1 MGERGKVRQA
11 PPRGRHSPGAAAW
24 VGMPASATDTA
35 TPTSAGTIT
44 ATKSSA
50 KASPAFLMVLAGLA
64 ASVAG
69 WVEPLVSRLVYAI
82 RVAAVASLGVGEFL
96 RQRLGTAL
104 VVGGAVISLGVGV
117 VLGGAGSS
125 VSASLPGTSSVS
137 ANHGAG
143 SNMKDW
149 GELRPVSSASG
160 TTGSASG
167 PSQAPDRKGSQ
178 CVVGGP
184 LTALLAGSNSAGP
197 LAPSNSPSPT
207 PSHSQPPSTLAPAGN
222 STTTST
228 SPTTTTRPPTTTTTQ
243 PPTTTTRPPTTTTQ
257 PPPTT
262 TTPTTQTP

>member
-1 MGERGKVRQA
+1 MGKRGKLGQA
-11 PPRGRHSPGAAAW
+11 LPRGRHSPGADAW
-24 VGMPASATDTA
+24 VGMPASASDTT
-35 TPTSAGTIT
+35 TPTSAGTIA
-44 ATKSSA
+44 ATRSSA
-50 KASPAFLMVLAGLA
+50 KASPTFLMILAGSA
-64 ASVAG
+64 ASAAG
-69 WVEPLVSRLVYAI
+69 LVEPLVTRLVYAI

-117 VLGGAGSS
+117 FLGGAGIS

-167 PSQAPDRKGSQ
+167 PSQAPTSKASGS
-178 CVVGGP
+178 VVGGP
-184 LTALLAGSNSAGP
+184 ATALLAGSNTAGP
-197 LAPSNSPSPT
+197 LAPSNSPSST
-207 PSHSQPPSTLAPAGN
+207 PSHSQPPSTSAPAGN

-228 SPTTTTRPPTTTTTQ
+228 SPTTTTRPPTTTTR
-243 PPTTTTRPPTTTTQ
+243 PPTTTTRPPTTTTTR
-257 PPPTT
+257 PT
-262 TTPTTQTP
+262 

>member
-24 VGMPASATDTA
+24 VGDPASATDTA
-35 TPTSAGTIT
+35 TPTAAGTIT
-44 ATKSSA
+44 ATKSST

-64 ASVAG
+64 ASVVG
-69 WVEPLVSRLVYAI
+69 WVEPLVSRVVYAI

-167 PSQAPDRKGSQ
+167 PSQAPTSKGSQ
-178 CVVGGP
+178 SVVGGP
-184 LTALLAGSNSAGP
+184 ATALLAGSNTAGP
-197 LAPSNSPSPT
+197 LAPSNSPSST
-207 PSHSQPPSTLAPAGN
+207 PSHSQPPSTSAPAGN
-222 STTTST
+222 SPATST
-228 SPTTTTRPPTTTTTQ
+228 SPTTTTTRPPTTTTTCPLQ
-243 PPTTTTRPPTTTTQ
+243 NLLGC
-257 PPPTT
+257 
-262 TTPTTQTP
+262 